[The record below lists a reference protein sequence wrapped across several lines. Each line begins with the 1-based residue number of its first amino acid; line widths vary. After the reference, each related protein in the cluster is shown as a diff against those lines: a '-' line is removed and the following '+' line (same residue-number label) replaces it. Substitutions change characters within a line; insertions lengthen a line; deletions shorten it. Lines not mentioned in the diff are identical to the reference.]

1 MSNLENTNSNNLYQN
16 TNNFSLN
23 NELEKPK
30 YNNIYKPQLLV
41 GRQKDFTSVKPV
53 KPFNRFG
60 KQIVA
65 DSGLNP
71 DIGFIEFSKKDITQP
86 LERPPY
92 INNNKDIESEKQY
105 LQNNPLRWSVGCT
118 YKCNNPSLVPK
129 FDIYKEYSFHPRK
142 NEDNKRYQ
150 NYFLDTD
157 HIGIR
162 IPDFV
167 NKSSDSNNYLSM
179 KSKYGP
185 HAESK
190 TGWVPKTY
198 NIN

>member
-71 DIGFIEFSKKDITQP
+71 DIGFIEFSKK
-86 LERPPY
+86 
-92 INNNKDIESEKQY
+92 NMES
-105 LQNNPLRWSVGCT
+105 V
-118 YKCNNPSLVPK
+118 
-129 FDIYKEYSFHPRK
+129 
-142 NEDNKRYQ
+142 
-150 NYFLDTD
+150 
-157 HIGIR
+157 
-162 IPDFV
+162 
-167 NKSSDSNNYLSM
+167 
-179 KSKYGP
+179 
-185 HAESK
+185 
-190 TGWVPKTY
+190 
-198 NIN
+198 